1 MWLNITMDLTANY
14 VVGAWGENAFIYN
27 IMTVAEQAL
36 ILIIYYLSR
45 RNHAR
50 RFSYLAGAVLIV
62 LLGTS
67 NKFMPNP
74 PGEFN
79 IETFVFSG
87 ILIAVFSYLELRR
100 SVLNLKI
107 DSIIIWFASAN
118 MIYYTLMVSS
128 MSAQPLAQRI
138 SMKLAEN
145 IKYINDVGYMIWA
158 ILIAIGL
165 IWSGKSNI

>member
-1 MWLNITMDLTANY
+1 MMDLTANY
-14 VVGAWGENAFIYN
+14 VLGVWGENAFVYN

-45 RNHAR
+45 GNKTR
-50 RFSYLAGAVLIV
+50 RFSYLAGALLIV
-62 LLGTS
+62 LLGFS
-67 NKFMPNP
+67 NKLLPNP
-74 PGEFN
+74 PGGFN
-79 IETFVFSG
+79 IETFIFSG
-87 ILIAVFSYLELRR
+87 ILVAIFSYLELRR
-100 SVLNLKI
+100 SVLDLKI

-145 IKYINDVGYMIWA
+145 LKYINDVAYMIWA

-165 IWSGKSNI
+165 IWSRKSNI